1 MVIKDKFTKN
11 KTKQKKSQFIYL
23 LVLPKFKISSPTA
36 KERKQT
42 NIKSEK
48 PLLIVTEQRRQ
59 SGTGGCRE
67 PAGEDGKREPP
78 SISKL
83 IIRSNRHRTLQTK
96 EREEQQSPVLWVW
109 PSSCFSSCQDIL
121 GQDMTYSSRSVLTP
135 VSLPLDFTCSR
146 WGMAILP

>member
-48 PLLIVTEQRRQ
+48 PLLIKLQNRGGKVGQVDAENLQGRTAREGPPVSQSSSSEATDTGHCRQRKGR
-59 SGTGGCRE
+59 
-67 PAGEDGKREPP
+67 
-78 SISKL
+78 
-83 IIRSNRHRTLQTK
+83 
-96 EREEQQSPVLWVW
+96 
-109 PSSCFSSCQDIL
+109 
-121 GQDMTYSSRSVLTP
+121 SSRAQPCGCGLLP
-135 VSLPLDFTCSR
+135 ASLLVKIF
-146 WGMAILP
+146 